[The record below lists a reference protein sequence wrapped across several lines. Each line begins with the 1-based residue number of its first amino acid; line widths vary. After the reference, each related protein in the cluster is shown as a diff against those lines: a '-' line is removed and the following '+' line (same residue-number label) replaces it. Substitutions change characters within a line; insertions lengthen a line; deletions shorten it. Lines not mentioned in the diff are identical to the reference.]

1 MRFLIILS
9 IFGLSLSIILWIV
22 GNIGLFL
29 TKLEKRS
36 LFLKMFHL
44 AYYVLLI
51 SVILFMVLLFVG

>member
-1 MRFLIILS
+1 MILS

-36 LFLKMFHL
+36 LFLKMFHS

>member
-1 MRFLIILS
+1 MRFLMILS

-36 LFLKMFHL
+36 LFLKMFHS